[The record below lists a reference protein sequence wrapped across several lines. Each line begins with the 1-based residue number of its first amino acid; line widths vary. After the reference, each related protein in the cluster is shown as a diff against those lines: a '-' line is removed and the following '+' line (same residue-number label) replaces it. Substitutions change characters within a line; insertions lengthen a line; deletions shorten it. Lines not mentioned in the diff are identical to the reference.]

1 MNDLEKFMFVEESE
15 SAAQQVSQK
24 GCEETLYSTGYKHNR
39 CSVRYLSTYIASL
52 VIKYDCLN
60 WIKIKVSEI

>member
-39 CSVRYLSTYIASL
+39 CSVRYLSI
-52 VIKYDCLN
+52 
-60 WIKIKVSEI
+60 

>member
-1 MNDLEKFMFVEESE
+1 MIWRNLCVCEESE

-39 CSVRYLSTYIASL
+39 CSVRYLSI
-52 VIKYDCLN
+52 
-60 WIKIKVSEI
+60 